1 MKLKNSRRLLAAAAN
16 VGVLAIA
23 AAPSIANADVTWLV
37 TGSFDDGGALSGY
50 FNINVYGFLA
60 GYDLKTTAGSTDAA
74 FDYTPA
80 NSYYSNGT
88 FYIDAQPQYQSDL
101 HLTFANDLGIAS
113 PNNPIVGGSQG
124 PSWECQ
130 GSYNCYLPANG
141 AIRYI
146 TSGSASALVPEPA
159 AWALM
164 LAGLGGLGSALRLA
178 RRRTRLATA

>member
-1 MKLKNSRRLLAAAAN
+1 MKLANSTRLLAMAGCAATLM
-16 VGVLAIA
+16 VA
-23 AAPSIANADVTWLV
+23 AAPSAANADVTWTV
-37 TGSFDDGGALSGY
+37 TGAFDDGGALSGY

-74 FDYTPA
+74 FDYTPS

-88 FYIDAQPQYQSDL
+88 FYVDAQPQYQSDL
-101 HLTFANDLGIAS
+101 HLTFQNDLGIAS
-113 PNNPIVGGSQG
+113 ASNPIIGGSQG

-130 GSYNCYLPANG
+130 GSYNCYVPADG

-146 TSGSASALVPEPA
+146 TSGSASAAVPEPA

-164 LAGLGGLGSALRLA
+164 LVGFGGMGAVLRGVRKA
-178 RRRTRLATA
+178 RRSAVA

>member
-1 MKLKNSRRLLAAAAN
+1 MKIGNAKGLLALAGCAAA
-16 VGVLAIA
+16 IA
-23 AAPSIANADVTWLV
+23 VATAPSTASADVTWTV
-37 TGSFDDGGALSGY
+37 TGSFDDGGSLSGF

-60 GYDLKTTAGSTDAA
+60 GYDLKTTVGSTDAA
-74 FDYTPA
+74 FDYTPS

-88 FYIDAQPQYQSDL
+88 FYVDAQPQYQSDL
-101 HLTFANDLGIAS
+101 HLTFANDLGVAS
-113 PNNPIVGGSQG
+113 ASNPIVGGSQG

-164 LAGLGGLGSALRLA
+164 MVGFGGLGSALRRA
-178 RRRTRLATA
+178 RRTRLAAV